1 MLGRGANP
9 QFPPVATPLNALKCC
24 LYGINFIFKA
34 NDWVK
39 LFLKVSSKDKEE
51 GYSNESITLYMHL
64 LAYHVP
70 RFLCDENG
78 IKIFTGQVKTNV
90 VSVGSAIHKQDI
102 SLPNIYNRT
111 STLGTSQAGT
121 GHY

>member
-9 QFPPVATPLNALKCC
+9 QFPPVATPLNALKYC

-70 RFLCDENG
+70 KF
-78 IKIFTGQVKTNV
+78 F
-90 VSVGSAIHKQDI
+90 
-102 SLPNIYNRT
+102 PNIYNRT